1 MELTFCK
8 LLLRKLKITI
18 INFFVIRRRTSDDPM
33 ISSVSQEIDHHDNE
47 LLRRDSTS
55 TDTPTTPQSPAYDTV
70 TSRKSEFQI
79 NRGGETMTLQT
90 AKTQRSSTR
99 ARRKGPLKLRFHHQ
113 ALPPEYLNH
122 YESQQ
127 NQIQESLRQQQQQQQ
142 PQQPIPPKKKT
153 QTKAH
158 VSLAPPPV
166 AEKLPNGDAKMS
178 NESIISWLQNI
189 LEMQNND
196 EAKPVPKV
204 RNIPIEMAAPTS
216 SRTQCLKDLP
226 YMGEITLENMKPR
239 RGRKPK
245 KADICHLIYKNY
257 GTIVPGSVASTS
269 TSSVTTPTNVKKTA
283 EPRKK
288 SALSLLKKIKEAT
301 ELVQEA
307 PKIMVRKI
315 AQHEPLNLCV
325 RETKGH
331 SEESSIL
338 ISDNEDSNDLG
349 PPSIRAKAMID
360 PGETDSIDLEFSS
373 TIPSLISPL
382 DLSGDLPAA
391 SKDFFRSNNITPTLS
406 SSTSTPT
413 TPSVTGAPPGYIYW
427 PSAGLFIHPMAL
439 YYQKMMDG
447 KLNHD
452 SSTTSSSTSS
462 LSSMLNNE
470 ANALW
475 EQNMSSC
482 GLDIKNPD
490 FDMENL
496 SQMIKSENLLNS
508 PPPALSE
515 LLRNT
520 SLDSK
525 KQTTTNIQS
534 QKRKRSA
541 IFIPPVQTETSAT
554 NPTNEVSI
562 CKFKFTG
569 GAKPSLQEKKI
580 LSVDAGGNFRYYSG
594 TGDKSMRGY
603 EFFPRESLRQ
613 SSLASGSHTNAFL
626 NATSEKIP
634 LDLLPPITVDM
645 NNKLL
650 NLNNDIDSSKIL
662 DNKFDVESAQ
672 MRIDKPDDRN
682 SNRKKKSSNRSIQR
696 AKLEKTFKEK
706 GFLIQTQQLQSAEGA
721 TYCKFRQLRKFTR
734 YLFRSWKDYLPTE
747 NASQSAEQVSLDQP
761 CSAANSP

>member
-1 MELTFCK
+1 
-8 LLLRKLKITI
+8 
-18 INFFVIRRRTSDDPM
+18 M
-33 ISSVSQEIDHHDNE
+33 ISSVNQEIDHHDNE
-47 LLRRDSTS
+47 LLHTDTTS
-55 TDTPTTPQSPAYDTV
+55 TAAPTIPQSPSFDNIV
-70 TSRKSEFQI
+70 SRQTQKLESHI
-79 NRGGETMTLQT
+79 NRVNESTITQSIKRAST
-90 AKTQRSSTR
+90 KT
-99 ARRKGPLKLRFHHQ
+99 RRKGPMKLRFHHQ

-127 NQIQESLRQQQQQQQ
+127 SQFQKLENLVQ
-142 PQQPIPPKKKT
+142 PQQKTLSRRKPQPKP
-153 QTKAH
+153 
-158 VSLAPPPV
+158 SPPV
-166 AEKLPNGDAKMS
+166 AEKANSEAKMS

-189 LEMQNND
+189 LELQGNE
-196 EAKPVPKV
+196 EAKAAPKI
-204 RNIPIEMAAPTS
+204 RNIPIEIAPTS

-226 YMGEITLENMKPR
+226 YMGEMTLENMKPR

-257 GTIVPGSVASTS
+257 GTIVPGSTAST
-269 TSSVTTPTNVKKTA
+269 TTTSVTTSANVRKSMEHIKKK
-283 EPRKK
+283 P
-288 SALSLLKKIKEAT
+288 SPLPLKKIKESN
-301 ELVQEA
+301 ELAQQTLST
-307 PKIMVRKI
+307 PRKKS
-315 AQHEPLNLCV
+315 QNEPLNLCV
-325 RETKGH
+325 RERKVQR
-331 SEESSIL
+331 EESSIL
-338 ISDNEDSNDLG
+338 ISDDNDDSIELRNHCG
-349 PPSIRAKAMID
+349 RSKALIE
-360 PGETDSIDLEFSS
+360 PCETDSIDLEFSS

-382 DLSGDLPAA
+382 DLSGDLPAT
-391 SKDFFRSNNITPTLS
+391 SKEFFRSTNLTPPLS

-413 TPSVTGAPPGYIYW
+413 TPSMSGGPPGYVYW

-447 KLNHD
+447 KLNQD
-452 SSTTSSSTSS
+452 SSTSSSTSS
-462 LSSMLNNE
+462 LSSILHSE

-482 GLDIKNPD
+482 GFDFKNPD

-496 SQMIKSENLLNS
+496 SQIIKSETVLNS
-508 PPPALSE
+508 PPPALAE
-515 LLRNT
+515 LLKNT
-520 SLDSK
+520 TLDSK
-525 KQTTTNIQS
+525 KQPTLTPSINILA

-580 LSVDAGGNFRYYSG
+580 LSVDAGGNFRYFSG

-626 NATSEKIP
+626 NAASEKIP
-634 LDLLPPITVDM
+634 LDLLPPISVDL

-650 NLNNDIDSSKIL
+650 NLSSEIDTSQIIDSE
-662 DNKFDVESAQ
+662 NVE
-672 MRIDKPDDRN
+672 MKMEKGDDRTG
-682 SNRKKKSSNRSIQR
+682 RKKKSSNRSIQR

-734 YLFRSWKDYLPTE
+734 YLFRSWKDYLPTDE
-747 NASQSAEQVSLDQP
+747 NATRPVDQLLESP
-761 CSAANSP
+761 KCSTSNSP

>member
-1 MELTFCK
+1 
-8 LLLRKLKITI
+8 
-18 INFFVIRRRTSDDPM
+18 M

-55 TDTPTTPQSPAYDTV
+55 NEISTRQSPSFESVVARQ
-70 TSRKSEFQI
+70 SHKSEFQMM
-79 NRGGETMTLQT
+79 ESTTV
-90 AKTQRSSTR
+90 KTQRASTR

-127 NQIQESLRQQQQQQQ
+127 NQLQVQESLRQQQQQQ
-142 PQQPIPPKKKT
+142 PIPPKKKAP
-153 QTKAH
+153 TKAH

-166 AEKLPNGDAKMS
+166 AEKASGDAKMS
-178 NESIISWLQNI
+178 NESIINWLQNI

-196 EAKPVPKV
+196 ESKPAPKI
-204 RNIPIEMAAPTS
+204 RNIPIEVAPTS
-216 SRTQCLKDLP
+216 SRTQSLNDLP
-226 YMGEITLENMKPR
+226 YMGEMTLENMKPR

-245 KADICHLIYKNY
+245 KADICHLIFKNY
-257 GTIVPGSVASTS
+257 GTIVPGSNASAST
-269 TSSVTTPTNVKKTA
+269 TSVTTSTNA
-283 EPRKK
+283 KK
-288 SALSLLKKIKEAT
+288 SLETTKRKAAQVLLKKSKEAS
-301 ELVQEA
+301 EVA
-307 PKIMVRKI
+307 PQKPSPVIVKVS
-315 AQHEPLNLCV
+315 QHEPLNLCI
-325 RETKGH
+325 RESKTKVEGP
-331 SEESSIL
+331 SII
-338 ISDNEDSNDLG
+338 ISDNEDSNELR
-349 PPSIRAKAMID
+349 SSSKTAID
-360 PGETDSIDLEFSS
+360 RCETDSIDLEFSS

-382 DLSGDLPAA
+382 DLSGDLP
-391 SKDFFRSNNITPTLS
+391 STTKDFFRVTPPLS

-439 YYQKMMDG
+439 YYQKMLDG

-452 SSTTSSSTSS
+452 SSTSSSTSS

-482 GLDIKNPD
+482 GLDLKNPD

-496 SQMIKSENLLNS
+496 SQMIKSENLLSS
-508 PPPALSE
+508 PPPALAE
-515 LLRNT
+515 MLKNT
-520 SLDSK
+520 SIDAR
-525 KQTTTNIQS
+525 KQSTSNNQS

-634 LDLLPPITVDM
+634 LDLLPPISVDL

-650 NLNNDIDSSKIL
+650 NLTTDVDTSKML
-662 DNKFDVESAQ
+662 DNKFTIDPENVQ
-672 MRIDKPDDRN
+672 TRIEKGDDRT
-682 SNRKKKSSNRSIQR
+682 NRKKKSSNRSIQR

-734 YLFRSWKDYLPTE
+734 YLFRSWKDYLPTDE
-747 NASQSAEQVSLDQP
+747 NAPQP
-761 CSAANSP
+761 IEMDHPKCPAASSP

>member
-1 MELTFCK
+1 
-8 LLLRKLKITI
+8 
-18 INFFVIRRRTSDDPM
+18 M
-33 ISSVSQEIDHHDNE
+33 ISSVSQEIDHHENE
-47 LLRRDSTS
+47 LLQSDSRSPNTQS
-55 TDTPTTPQSPAYDTV
+55 TPHSPSFETV
-70 TSRKSEFQI
+70 ISRQTQKFQMNQAATI
-79 NRGGETMTLQT
+79 R
-90 AKTQRSSTR
+90 TQRVNTR

-127 NQIQESLRQQQQQQQ
+127 NQFEESLRQQKQQQ
-142 PQQPIPPKKKT
+142 PQPQTNLPKKKP

-166 AEKLPNGDAKMS
+166 AEKSNGDAKLN
-178 NESIISWLQNI
+178 NESIINWLQNI
-189 LEMQNND
+189 FEMQNND
-196 EAKPVPKV
+196 EPKPAPKV
-204 RNIPIEMAAPTS
+204 RNIPIEVAPTS
-216 SRTQCLKDLP
+216 SRTQSLSDLP
-226 YMGEITLENMKPR
+226 YMGEMTLENMKPR

-245 KADICHLIYKNY
+245 KADICHLIFKNY
-257 GTIVPGSVASTS
+257 GTIVPGSQAPTSSTTS
-269 TSSVTTPTNVKKTA
+269 TTTANAKKTSEAAKKKAAQNLLAKLKQA
-283 EPRKK
+283 E
-288 SALSLLKKIKEAT
+288 IKEEKKTKAS
-301 ELVQEA
+301 QN
-307 PKIMVRKI
+307 
-315 AQHEPLNLCV
+315 EPLNLCV
-325 RETKGH
+325 RESK
-331 SEESSIL
+331 EDSSII
-338 ISDNEDSNDLG
+338 ISDDNEDSVVKIKTRSKTLVE
-349 PPSIRAKAMID
+349 SC
-360 PGETDSIDLEFSS
+360 ETDSIDLEFSS

-382 DLSGDLPAA
+382 DLSADLPVNC
-391 SKDFFRSNNITPTLS
+391 KDFFRSSNVTPPLS

-447 KLNHD
+447 KLNQD
-452 SSTTSSSTSS
+452 SSNSSSTSS
-462 LSSMLNNE
+462 LSSILNNE
-470 ANALW
+470 VNSLW
-475 EQNMSSC
+475 EQNMPNI
-482 GLDIKNPD
+482 DMKNPD
-490 FDMENL
+490 FDMENF
-496 SQMIKSENLLNS
+496 SQFIKSENLMS

-515 LLRNT
+515 MLKNA
-520 SLDSK
+520 SIDVK
-525 KQTTTNIQS
+525 KQTLSPALNN

-613 SSLASGSHTNAFL
+613 SSLSSGSHTNAFL
-626 NATSEKIP
+626 NATSEKMP
-634 LDLLPPITVDM
+634 LDLLPPITVDL

-650 NLNNDIDSSKIL
+650 NLNSEVETTKIL
-662 DNKFDVESAQ
+662 DNNFDSEDVQ
-672 MRIDKPDDRN
+672 MDKTDDR
-682 SNRKKKSSNRSIQR
+682 NRKKKSSNRSIQR

-734 YLFRSWKDYLPTE
+734 YLFRSWKDYLPTDE
-747 NASQSAEQVSLDQP
+747 NVPQPVESSSHEQHKCP
-761 CSAANSP
+761 TANSP